1 MRARCPKCWKTG
13 RDFFEDRLSHHGQ
26 SPPLAAKRPKCRG
39 DQGIEKA
46 GGTHAIL
53 SHMPYDEVQ
62 ITSGSDFERSYRITM
77 DTAERCNRETNIGVF
92 VTLGPYPVLLIDLA
106 KNYGLEL
113 ATQMMK
119 DGMESAARLVR
130 EGRAIAIGEVGRPHF
145 EVPSDIMDASNDILR
160 YGMSLAK
167 EASCPIVIH
176 AETATPET
184 MEDLGRMADSVGL
197 DRGKVIKHYSP
208 PLVLE
213 EENHGLMSSVLASR
227 GNIQEAFSKG
237 NRFFLETDFMD
248 EPTRPGAVLPIDT
261 VPKRIKG
268 LVQSGNATAELIEAI
283 WKVNK
288 DNPKKVYGID
298 LERH

>member
-1 MRARCPKCWKTG
+1 MLKIDFPILDNHLHLQPKGRNVRAIK
-13 RDFFEDRLSHHGQ
+13 EY
-26 SPPLAAKRPKCRG
+26 
-39 DQGIEKA
+39 EKA

-53 SHMPYDEVQ
+53 SHMPYDDFKITCGADFELSYQ
-62 ITSGSDFERSYRITM
+62 ITL
-77 DTAERCNRETNIGVF
+77 DTAERCNRESKVGVF

-106 KNYGLEL
+106 REHGLEK

-145 EVPSDIMDASNDILR
+145 DVPPEIMTASNDILR

-184 MEDLGRMADSVGL
+184 MEDLGQIADSVGL
-197 DRGKVIKHYSP
+197 DRRKVVKHYSP
-208 PLVLE
+208 PLVLD
-213 EENHGLMSSVLASR
+213 EENKGLMASVLASR
-227 GNIQEAFSKG
+227 SNVQEAFAKG
-237 NRFFLETDFMD
+237 SRFFLETDFMD

-268 LVQSGNATAELIEAI
+268 MVQSGIATSELIDAV

-298 LERH
+298 LERA

>member
-1 MRARCPKCWKTG
+1 MDNHLHLQPKG
-13 RDFFEDRLSHHGQ
+13 RNVEAIKEF
-26 SPPLAAKRPKCRG
+26 
-39 DQGIEKA
+39 EKA

-53 SHMPYDEVQ
+53 SHMPYDELQ
-62 ITSGSDFERSYRITM
+62 ITCGADFERSYQITLR
-77 DTAERCNRETNIGVF
+77 TAERCIKESNVGVF
-92 VTLGPYPVLLIDLA
+92 VTLGPYPVLLLDLA
-106 KNYGLEL
+106 KEHGLES

-119 DGMESAARLVR
+119 EGMESAARLVR
-130 EGRAIAIGEVGRPHF
+130 EGKAIGIGEVGRPHF
-145 EVPSDIMDASNDILR
+145 DVPLEIMAASNDILR

-176 AETATPET
+176 AETATPES

-197 DRGKVIKHYSP
+197 DRGKVVKHYSP

-213 EENHGLMSSVLASR
+213 EENRGLMASVLCSR
-227 GNIQEAFSKG
+227 SNIQEAFGKG
-237 NRFFLETDFMD
+237 DRFLLETDFMD

-268 LVQSGNATAELIEAI
+268 MAQSGLATNQLIDAI

-288 DNPKKVYGID
+288 DHPKKVYGVD
-298 LERH
+298 LERT

>member
-1 MRARCPKCWKTG
+1 MMKIDFPIMDNHLHLQPRG
-13 RDFFEDRLSHHGQ
+13 RNVEAIKEF
-26 SPPLAAKRPKCRG
+26 
-39 DQGIEKA
+39 EKA

-53 SHMPYDEVQ
+53 SHMPYDELP
-62 ITSGSDFERSYRITM
+62 ITNGADFERSYRITM
-77 DTAERCNRETNIGVF
+77 DTAERCNRDSKVKVF

-106 KNYGLEL
+106 KTHGIGP

-119 DGMESAARLVR
+119 EGMESAARLVR
-130 EGRAIAIGEVGRPHF
+130 EGKAIAIGEVGRPHF
-145 EVPSDIMDASNDILR
+145 EVPSDIMEASNDILH

-197 DRGKVIKHYSP
+197 ERGKVVKHYSP

-213 EENHGLMSSVLASR
+213 EENRGLMASVLASR
-227 GNIQEAFSKG
+227 GNVQEAFRKG

-268 LVQSGNATAELIEAI
+268 IVQSGIATSDLIEAV

-298 LERH
+298 LERPGD

>member
-1 MRARCPKCWKTG
+1 LKIDFPILDNHLHLQPRG
-13 RDFFEDRLSHHGQ
+13 RNVE
-26 SPPLAAKRPKCRG
+26 AIKEY
-39 DQGIEKA
+39 EKA

-53 SHMPYDEVQ
+53 SHMPYDELQ
-62 ITSGSDFERSYRITM
+62 ITCGADFERSYKITM
-77 DTAERCNRETNIGVF
+77 DTAERCNRESKVGVF

-106 KNYGLEL
+106 KTYGLEA

-130 EGRAIAIGEVGRPHF
+130 EGKAIAIGEVGRPHF
-145 EVPSDIMDASNDILR
+145 EVPAEIMAASNDILG

-197 DRGKVIKHYSP
+197 DRGKVVKHYSP
-208 PLVLE
+208 PLVRE
-213 EENHGLMSSVLASR
+213 EENRGLMASVLASR
-227 GNIQEAFSKG
+227 SNIQEAFGKG

-248 EPTRPGAVLPIDT
+248 EPTRPGAVLPVDT

-268 LVQSGNATAELIEAI
+268 MAQSGIATPELIEAI
-283 WKVNK
+283 WKVNR

-298 LERH
+298 LERA

>member
-1 MRARCPKCWKTG
+1 MLKIDFPILDNHLHLQPKG
-13 RDFFEDRLSHHGQ
+13 RNVE
-26 SPPLAAKRPKCRG
+26 AIKEY
-39 DQGIEKA
+39 EKA

-53 SHMPYDEVQ
+53 SHMPYDEPR
-62 ITSGSDFERSYRITM
+62 ITCGADFERSYHITL
-77 DTAERCNRETNIGVF
+77 DTAERCNRESKVGVF

-106 KNYGLEL
+106 KEHGLEA

-119 DGMESAARLVR
+119 EGMESAAQFVR
-130 EGRAIAIGEVGRPHF
+130 DGRAIAIGEVGRPHF
-145 EVPSDIMDASNDILR
+145 EVPPEIMAASNEILR

-176 AETATPET
+176 AETATPDT
-184 MEDLGRMADSVGL
+184 MEDLGSIADSVGL
-197 DRGKVIKHYSP
+197 DRGKVVKHYSP

-213 EENHGLMSSVLASR
+213 DENRGLMASVLASR
-227 GNIQEAFSKG
+227 SNIQEAFGKG
-237 NRFFLETDFMD
+237 SRFFLETDFMD

-268 LVQSGNATAELIEAI
+268 LVQSGIATSELIDAV

-298 LERH
+298 LERL

>member
-1 MRARCPKCWKTG
+1 MKIDFPIMDNHLHLQPKG
-13 RDFFEDRLSHHGQ
+13 RNVEAIKEF
-26 SPPLAAKRPKCRG
+26 
-39 DQGIEKA
+39 EKA

-53 SHMPYDEVQ
+53 SHMPYDELQ
-62 ITSGSDFERSYRITM
+62 ITCGADFERSYHITM
-77 DTAERCNRETNIGVF
+77 DMADRCNRESRVGVF

-106 KNYGLEL
+106 KAHGLEP
-113 ATQMMK
+113 ATQMMRE
-119 DGMESAARLVR
+119 GMESAARLVR
-130 EGRAIAIGEVGRPHF
+130 EGEAIAIGEVGRPHF
-145 EVPSDIMDASNDILR
+145 EVPPEIMEASNDILR

-184 MEDLGRMADSVGL
+184 MEDLGLMADSVGL
-197 DRGKVIKHYSP
+197 ERRMVVKHYSP

-213 EENHGLMSSVLASR
+213 EENRGLMASVLASR
-227 GNIQEAFSKG
+227 SNIQEAFAKG
-237 NRFFLETDFMD
+237 SRLLLETDFMD
-248 EPTRPGAVLPIDT
+248 EPTRPGAVLPVDT

-268 LVQSGNATAELIEAI
+268 LVQSGNTTSDLIDAV

-298 LERH
+298 LERL

>member
-1 MRARCPKCWKTG
+1 LKIDFPIMDNHLHLQQKG
-13 RDFFEDRLSHHGQ
+13 RNVEAIKEF
-26 SPPLAAKRPKCRG
+26 
-39 DQGIEKA
+39 EKA

-53 SHMPYDEVQ
+53 SHMPYDELK
-62 ITSGSDFERSYRITM
+62 ITCGADFERSYRITM
-77 DTAERCNRETNIGVF
+77 DTAERCNRESGVGVF

-106 KNYGLEL
+106 KEHGLET

-119 DGMESAARLVR
+119 EGMESAARLVR
-130 EGRAIAIGEVGRPHF
+130 EGKAIAIGEVGRPHF
-145 EVPSDIMDASNDILR
+145 DVHPEIMAASNDILR

-167 EASCPIVIH
+167 EVSCPIVIH

-184 MEDLGRMADSVGL
+184 MEDLGQMADSVGL
-197 DRGKVIKHYSP
+197 DRGKVVKHFSP

-213 EENHGLMSSVLASR
+213 EENRGLMASVLASR
-227 GNIQEAFSKG
+227 SNIHEAFGKG
-237 NRFFLETDFMD
+237 SRFFLETDFMD

-268 LVQSGNATAELIEAI
+268 LAQSGIATSELIEAI

-288 DNPKKVYGID
+288 DNPKRVYGID
-298 LERH
+298 LERA

>member
-1 MRARCPKCWKTG
+1 LKIDFPILDNHLHLQAKG
-13 RDFFEDRLSHHGQ
+13 RNVEAIRDY
-26 SPPLAAKRPKCRG
+26 
-39 DQGIEKA
+39 EKA

-53 SHMPYDEVQ
+53 SHMPYDELQ
-62 ITSGSDFERSYRITM
+62 ITCGDDFERSYQITLDM
-77 DTAERCNRETNIGVF
+77 AERCNRESGVKVF

-106 KNYGLEL
+106 KEHGLEA

-119 DGMESAARLVR
+119 EGMESAARLVR
-130 EGRAIAIGEVGRPHF
+130 EGRAIAMGEVGRPHF
-145 EVPSDIMDASNDILR
+145 EVPPEIMAASNEILS

-184 MEDLGRMADSVGL
+184 MEDLGRMADKVGL
-197 DRGKVIKHYSP
+197 DRGKVVKHYSP

-213 EENHGLMSSVLASR
+213 EENRGLMASVLASR
-227 GNIQEAFSKG
+227 SSIQEAFGKG
-237 NRFFLETDFMD
+237 SRFFLETDFMD

-268 LVQSGNATAELIEAI
+268 LAQSGVATPELIDAI
-283 WKVNK
+283 WKVNQE
-288 DNPKKVYGID
+288 NPRKVYGID
-298 LERH
+298 LERV

>member
-1 MRARCPKCWKTG
+1 MMKIDFPIMDNHLHLQPKG
-13 RDFFEDRLSHHGQ
+13 RNVEAIKEF
-26 SPPLAAKRPKCRG
+26 
-39 DQGIEKA
+39 EKA

-53 SHMPYDEVQ
+53 SHMPYDEIQ
-62 ITSGSDFERSYRITM
+62 ITCGADFERSYQITM
-77 DTAERCNRETNIGVF
+77 ATAERCNRESGVKVY

-106 KNYGLEL
+106 RTHGLGPAIE
-113 ATQMMK
+113 MMRE
-119 DGMESAARLVR
+119 GMESAARLIR
-130 EGRAIAIGEVGRPHF
+130 NGKAIAIGEVGRPHF
-145 EVPSDIMDASNDILR
+145 EVPPEIMEASNDILR

-197 DRGKVIKHYSP
+197 DRGMVVKHYSP

-213 EENHGLMSSVLASR
+213 EENRGLMASVLASR
-227 GNIQEAFSKG
+227 SNVQEAFSKG
-237 NRFFLETDFMD
+237 DRFFLETDFMD

-268 LVQSGNATAELIEAI
+268 LVQSGIATADLIEAV

-298 LERH
+298 LERL

>member
-1 MRARCPKCWKTG
+1 MDNHLHLQPKG
-13 RDFFEDRLSHHGQ
+13 RNVEAIKEF
-26 SPPLAAKRPKCRG
+26 
-39 DQGIEKA
+39 EKA

-53 SHMPYDEVQ
+53 SHMPYDELQ
-62 ITSGSDFERSYRITM
+62 ITCGADFERSYQITLRM
-77 DTAERCNRETNIGVF
+77 AERCNSESKVGVF

-106 KNYGLEL
+106 KEHGLEA

-119 DGMESAARLVR
+119 QGMESAAQLVR
-130 EGRAIAIGEVGRPHF
+130 DGKAIAIGEVGRPHF
-145 EVPSDIMDASNDILR
+145 EVPPEIMAASNDILR

-184 MEDLGRMADSVGL
+184 MEDLGRMADSAGL
-197 DRGKVIKHYSP
+197 DRGKVVKHYSP

-213 EENHGLMSSVLASR
+213 EENKGLMASVLASR
-227 GNIQEAFSKG
+227 SNVQEAFGKG
-237 NRFFLETDFMD
+237 SRFFLETDYMD

-261 VPKRIKG
+261 VPKIIKG
-268 LVQSGNATAELIEAI
+268 MVQSGIATSELIDAI

-298 LERH
+298 LERP

>member
-1 MRARCPKCWKTG
+1 MKIDFPIMDNHLHLQTKG
-13 RDFFEDRLSHHGQ
+13 RNVEAIKEF
-26 SPPLAAKRPKCRG
+26 
-39 DQGIEKA
+39 EKA

-53 SHMPYDEVQ
+53 SHMPYEEMP
-62 ITSGSDFERSYRITM
+62 ITCGADFERSYHITM
-77 DTAERCNRETNIGVF
+77 DMADRCNRESGVKVF

-106 KNYGLEL
+106 RSYGLES
-113 ATQMMK
+113 ATEMMK
-119 DGMESAARLVR
+119 EGMDSAAILVR
-130 EGRAIAIGEVGRPHF
+130 EGKAIAIGEVGRPHF
-145 EVPSDIMDASNDILR
+145 EVPAEIMEASNDILR

-197 DRGKVIKHYSP
+197 ERGKVVKHYSP

-213 EENHGLMSSVLASR
+213 EENRGLMSSVLASR
-227 GNIQEAFSKG
+227 SNIQEAFSKG
-237 NRFFLETDFMD
+237 SRFFLETDFMD

-268 LVQSGNATAELIEAI
+268 MVQSGVATSELIDAV
-283 WKVNK
+283 WKVHK

-298 LERH
+298 LERL